1 MKPSLIYS
9 TYKVTSDMD
18 WHIARYGI
26 TRELADQ
33 FEELHARSM
42 DKKDKN
48 IIERLTNLIIQ
59 YPNAPELKN
68 FLSTAYNTRGN
79 RKKATEI
86 NQWTVAEHP
95 DYLFGKLNLA
105 ISCIEKKEFH
115 KVPEIL
121 GELMEI
127 KQLYPD
133 REEFHISEITGFYKV
148 AVLYFCDI
156 KNMELAENR
165 YEILADLAPEH
176 PDTIDAETFLY
187 ALRFVMAKE
196 RKEKYQ
202 REGKTVIPLFPV
214 PVSIKTEDPV
224 FTHFDIYE
232 LYNYGTDIPRKI
244 IEKILSLPSDT
255 VMDDLEKVLA
265 DAVDR
270 YNYYLDEHGYEAFQN
285 FPLHAI
291 CLLGELKAEKSLP
304 AVLHFL
310 SQHEDV
316 LHFWLGDHLTET
328 MWKPLYKLALNQAEL
343 LKNFCI
349 TPGVYSF
356 AKTVASETLAQIA
369 LHHPERRNEISGIYK
384 EILVAFDNAKI
395 KDNLL
400 DSEFLG
406 LFIGDILDCGF
417 KELLPEIKSLYTK
430 GHVSYEASGPI
441 EEVIDILNQPPDP
454 LYKREIVSI
463 YDLYENIEKNWV
475 QASDDW
481 EDEWDDWELGSPE
494 EKKSPITVI
503 KTGRNDPCPC
513 GSGKKFKKCC
523 IDKFK

>member
-18 WHIARYGI
+18 WHTEHYGI

-33 FEELHARSM
+33 FEELYARSM
-42 DKKDKN
+42 DKKNKN

-59 YPNAPELKN
+59 YPNAPQLKN
-68 FLSTAYNTRGN
+68 FLSVAYNIRGN
-79 RKKATEI
+79 RKKAIEI
-86 NQWTVAEHP
+86 NLWAVADHP
-95 DYLFGKLNLA
+95 DYLFAKLNLA

-127 KQLYPD
+127 KQLYPNRD
-133 REEFHISEITGFYKV
+133 EFHISEITGFYKI

-156 KNMELAENR
+156 KNIELAENR
-165 YEILADLAPEH
+165 YQILADIAPDH

-187 ALRFVMAKE
+187 ALRFVMAKK
-196 RKEKYQ
+196 RKEKFQ
-202 REGKTVIPLFPV
+202 REGNTVISLFPV
-214 PVSIKTEDPV
+214 PDSIKIEDPI

-244 IEKILSLPSDT
+244 IEKILSLPTDS
-255 VMDDLEKVLA
+255 VIADLEKVLE

-270 YNYYLDEHGYEAFQN
+270 YNFFQDEDSYEAFKN

-291 CLLGELKAEKSLP
+291 CILGELKAEKSLP

-310 SQHEDV
+310 SQHEEV
-316 LHFWLGDHLTET
+316 LAFWLGDHLTET
-328 MWKPLYKLALNQAEL
+328 LWNPVYHLAFNQTQL
-343 LKNFCI
+343 LKNFCV
-349 TPGVYSF
+349 TPGIYSF
-356 AKTVASETLAQIA
+356 AKTVASDTLEQIA
-369 LHHPERRNEISGIYK
+369 LHHPEKRNEIAGIFK
-384 EILVAFDNAKI
+384 AILVAFENAKI

-406 LFIGDILDCGF
+406 LFISNILDCGF

-430 GHVSYEASGPI
+430 GYVSHEANGPI
-441 EEVIDILNQPPDP
+441 EEVIDIFNQPQD
-454 LYKREIVSI
+454 LSYKRELVSI
-463 YDLYENIEKNWV
+463 YDLYENIDKNWV
-475 QASDDW
+475 QASDEW
-481 EDEWDDWELGSPE
+481 ED
-494 EKKSPITVI
+494 
-503 KTGRNDPCPC
+503 
-513 GSGKKFKKCC
+513 
-523 IDKFK
+523 